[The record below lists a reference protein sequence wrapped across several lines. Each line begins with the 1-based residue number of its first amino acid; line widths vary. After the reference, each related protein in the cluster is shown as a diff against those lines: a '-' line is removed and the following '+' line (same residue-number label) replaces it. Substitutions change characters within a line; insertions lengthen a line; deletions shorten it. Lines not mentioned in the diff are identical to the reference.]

1 MLTPKSHP
9 LQWRHTGVMASQ
21 ITGNTTICSTAF
33 FSLTTKETLKA
44 RIIGTLLCWPVDS
57 PPKGPVTQKTLS
69 RHNDNMF
76 HLSCHRGVGLPQLN
90 LQFKF
95 KFSSIGNRKWNHS
108 LLIGC
113 RPDETVL
120 FEACVSYRSLRCN
133 YANPVYGVAAICHQV
148 RWLRWGHPSLF
159 HTATSLLI

>member
-1 MLTPKSHP
+1 MRRYIDKLASLRRFIEYMLTPKSHP

-33 FSLTTKETLKA
+33 FSLTTKETSKA

-69 RHNDNMF
+69 RHNHNMF
-76 HLSCHRGVGLPQLN
+76 HVSCHRGVGLPQLN

-113 RPDETVL
+113 RPDETV
-120 FEACVSYRSLRCN
+120 FASDRQHITIIVWSLC
-133 YANPVYGVAAICHQV
+133 
-148 RWLRWGHPSLF
+148 
-159 HTATSLLI
+159 